1 MAVERGSSRI
11 NNLYIKIQ
19 KVALAAWLW
28 ESGIWELDPVCSR
41 RERYMGGVS
50 VSLPRLS
57 HRPQE
62 LTRPSPRP
70 PQLSPCQN
78 KAAADSAGPACP
90 AASGKPPT
98 PGARRPHLDLQLR
111 GNRVPRAGMERG
123 WQERRVLN
131 LGSGARCAGLSPCQI
146 LFTPRAAGTAF

>member
-1 MAVERGSSRI
+1 M
-11 NNLYIKIQ
+11 
-19 KVALAAWLW
+19 
-28 ESGIWELDPVCSR
+28 
-41 RERYMGGVS
+41 
-50 VSLPRLS
+50 SLPRLG

-90 AASGKPPT
+90 AASGNPPT

-111 GNRVPRAGMERG
+111 GNGVPRAGMERG
-123 WQERRVLN
+123 RQETQSSN
-131 LGSGARCAGLSPCQI
+131 
-146 LFTPRAAGTAF
+146 